1 MLLVV
6 FLGPAVLKS
15 EQFFDSFLL
24 QANADDTDHAG
35 GLSAAI
41 SDFGFT
47 RYIVEVQPL
56 AVFTLDD
63 TLRAEHLAVF
73 REVGQLAQSF
83 RDLVRC
89 ELVRG
94 IYTELIEDLIRMV
107 VVVIVVMMVVVF
119 VVMIMIVVMVVM
131 IVVVVVM
138 VMIVVMVVVIMIIV
152 VVVMVI
158 IVVMVIVVVVM
169 VMIVVMVVVIMV
181 MIVVMM
187 LCFMSVSFFTQL
199 VQFCGESL
207 LLFHGLQDALAGN
220 LIPRCGYDR
229 SMVIVLAQ
237 QFNHF
242 VQLFL

>member
-6 FLGPAVLKS
+6 LLGPAVLES
-15 EQFFDSFLL
+15 EQLFDSFLL

-56 AVFTLDD
+56 AIFTLDD

-89 ELVRG
+89 EFMCG
-94 IYTELIEDLIRMV
+94 INAELIEDLIRMV
-107 VVVIVVMMVVVF
+107 VVVIVVMMMVVVVVVIVVMVVVVIF
-119 VVMIMIVVMVVM
+119 VVMIMIVVMVM
-131 IVVVVVM
+131 
-138 VMIVVMVVVIMIIV
+138 MVVVIIV
-152 VVVMVI
+152 IM
-158 IVVMVIVVVVM
+158 VMVIVVVVM

-187 LCFMSVSFFTQL
+187 LCFMSISFFTQL
-199 VQFCGESL
+199 VQFCRQSL
-207 LLFHGLQDALAGN
+207 LLFHGLQDALAGD
-220 LIPRCGYDR
+220 LIPRGGHDR
-229 SMVIVLAQ
+229 CVVIVLTQ
-237 QFNHF
+237 QLDHF
-242 VQLFL
+242 VQLLL